1 MTPASAIYLQ
11 NPKTPANVGGVIR
24 AASIFGADQV
34 WWSGDRVHDG
44 RELARRTGTSI
55 SRKKW
60 RLPREE
66 RMKAYNVDWG
76 VDEGAL
82 RRLISE
88 GFTPVCIELV
98 PGAELLPAFDH
109 PEKAVY
115 VFGPEDGGVSK
126 GIRTACHRFVQIPG
140 KHCLNL
146 AAAVNIVLYTRHVRG
161 MYGWS
166 EADAQL
172 AVA

>member
-1 MTPASAIYLQ
+1 MPAAIFLQ

-34 WWSGDRVHDG
+34 WWSGSRVHDG
-44 RELARRTGTSI
+44 RELSRMTGTGI

-66 RMKAYNVDWG
+66 RMKAYDLEWG
-76 VDEGAL
+76 VDESAL
-82 RRLISE
+82 PRLIGE
-88 GFTPVCIELV
+88 GFTPVCVELV

-126 GIRTACHRFVQIPG
+126 GTRHACHRFVQIPG

-146 AAAVNIVLYTRHVRG
+146 AAAVNIVLYTRF
-161 MYGWS
+161 
-166 EADAQL
+166 
-172 AVA
+172 

>member
-1 MTPASAIYLQ
+1 MSAAIFLQ

-24 AASIFGADQV
+24 AASIFDAEQV

-44 RELARRTGTSI
+44 RELSRMTGTSI

-66 RMKAYNVDWG
+66 RMKAYDVAWG

-82 RRLISE
+82 ARLIGE
-88 GFTPVCIELV
+88 GFTPVCVELV
-98 PGAELLPAFDH
+98 PGAQLLPAYSH

-126 GIRTACHRFVQIPG
+126 GTRHACHDFVQIPG

-146 AAAVNIVLYTRHVRG
+146 AAAVNIVLYTRAVRS

-166 EADAQL
+166 EADEQL
-172 AVA
+172 VTA

>member
-1 MTPASAIYLQ
+1 MSAAIFLQ

-24 AASIFGADQV
+24 AASIFGAEQV
-34 WWSGDRVHDG
+34 WWDGDRVHDN
-44 RELARRTGTSI
+44 RNLSRTTGTGI
-55 SRKKW
+55 SKRKW

-66 RMKAYNVDWG
+66 RMKAYNVAWG

-82 RRLISE
+82 HRLIDE
-88 GFTPVCIELV
+88 GFTPVCVELT
-98 PGAELLPAFDH
+98 PGAELLPAFEH

-126 GIRTACHRFVQIPG
+126 GVRHACHRFVQIPG

-146 AAAVNIVLYTRHVRG
+146 AAAVNIVLYTRFVRG

-166 EADAQL
+166 ETDAQL
-172 AVA
+172 VTA